1 MKYRTKTKFKVW
13 SFMIVDQG
21 NLNILDRTVDLNQ
34 EKKKYRLSYI
44 LTITITRPEEYL
56 VVSSPYINYHLFCGV
71 ICSVFSCIY

>member
-34 EKKKYRLSYI
+34 EKKKYRLS
-44 LTITITRPEEYL
+44 
-56 VVSSPYINYHLFCGV
+56 
-71 ICSVFSCIY
+71 